1 MEKVRRGMN
10 DGEKRH
16 DTVNSKDGW
25 LEDLKRLEIEKRYK
39 MKREIIKS
47 FLVILVAGVTTSCS
61 AKNDMGEEA
70 QDVTYA
76 QISDISESS
85 SANKN
90 NQYSED
96 RAEKANLYEEYKD
109 YPIYSKEFT
118 YYLLNSDI
126 YDFPDFSDRIA
137 KLEKDLQTADTE
149 KMYVYESG
157 FGGDTGFKHAPDKTE
172 YIYVGEVKDG
182 QPHGIGKVVHT
193 YGSEAWTLRD
203 RFGDISVIVYEG
215 YFDKGRCD
223 GFGISYAS
231 ALDDNIGYVMEEI
244 VRNYNSEFDKY
255 VHLYYTPIEY
265 IGDYDKGE
273 RKGIGAWFSYP
284 EDERGEYLL
293 GKYSLRDIDIDT
305 GEFKKNAIVK
315 GKSYFLG
322 HLLYE
327 GEYDKGNRNGEG
339 RLYYLNS
346 EALAF
351 EGEFKKNEI
360 VEGTLYFPDGNIVEK
375 GTWKNGICG
384 ITDFNEI
391 YYDNSEL
398 TEEDEINLLSEL
410 YDMEAEDVREM
421 QEYWRMIEEG
431 ELVKEWEEE
440 IIEER
445 DWERE
450 EYIIPDSDKRYLTD
464 EDLQGMDESQ
474 LRFAR
479 NEIYA
484 RHGRS
489 FQTPDLNNYFNS
501 KSWYDGYIPMES
513 FDDSVLNE
521 YEKANL
527 ELIKSKEGED
537 NAGDK
542 NTTLVS
548 GLYEG
553 DIEGNKIQI
562 SISLYSEF
570 IKEGGMTNLGD
581 FEIIVDD
588 EHEWAN
594 IFYNNSGE
602 LIIMDMYGNEIG
614 SAVID
619 GKDTLAVELFDIDIL
634 FTRIERY

>member
-1 MEKVRRGMN
+1 M
-10 DGEKRH
+10 
-16 DTVNSKDGW
+16 
-25 LEDLKRLEIEKRYK
+25 
-39 MKREIIKS
+39 
-47 FLVILVAGVTTSCS
+47 
-61 AKNDMGEEA
+61 
-70 QDVTYA
+70 
-76 QISDISESS
+76 
-85 SANKN
+85 
-90 NQYSED
+90 
-96 RAEKANLYEEYKD
+96 
-109 YPIYSKEFT
+109 
-118 YYLLNSDI
+118 
-126 YDFPDFSDRIA
+126 
-137 KLEKDLQTADTE
+137 
-149 KMYVYESG
+149 
-157 FGGDTGFKHAPDKTE
+157 
-172 YIYVGEVKDG
+172 
-182 QPHGIGKVVHT
+182 
-193 YGSEAWTLRD
+193 
-203 RFGDISVIVYEG
+203 
-215 YFDKGRCD
+215 
-223 GFGISYAS
+223 
-231 ALDDNIGYVMEEI
+231 
-244 VRNYNSEFDKY
+244 
-255 VHLYYTPIEY
+255 
-265 IGDYDKGE
+265 
-273 RKGIGAWFSYP
+273 
-284 EDERGEYLL
+284 
-293 GKYSLRDIDIDT
+293 
-305 GEFKKNAIVK
+305 
-315 GKSYFLG
+315 
-322 HLLYE
+322 
-327 GEYDKGNRNGEG
+327 
-339 RLYYLNS
+339 YYLNS

-431 ELVKEWEEE
+431 ELVKEWEEG

-501 KSWYDGYIPMES
+501 KSWYDGYIPMGN

-581 FEIIVDD
+581 FEIIVDN

-594 IFYNNSGE
+594 IFYNSSGE
-602 LIIMDMYGNEIG
+602 LIIMDMYGNVIG
-614 SAVID
+614 SAVIN
-619 GKDTLAVELFDIDIL
+619 GKDTLAVKLFDINIL

>member
-1 MEKVRRGMN
+1 MNYRGRVT
-10 DGEKRH
+10 GK
-16 DTVNSKDGW
+16 
-25 LEDLKRLEIEKRYK
+25 
-39 MKREIIKS
+39 
-47 FLVILVAGVTTSCS
+47 ILG
-61 AKNDMGEEA
+61 GG
-70 QDVTYA
+70 
-76 QISDISESS
+76 
-85 SANKN
+85 N
-90 NQYSED
+90 N
-96 RAEKANLYEEYKD
+96 
-109 YPIYSKEFT
+109 
-118 YYLLNSDI
+118 
-126 YDFPDFSDRIA
+126 
-137 KLEKDLQTADTE
+137 
-149 KMYVYESG
+149 
-157 FGGDTGFKHAPDKTE
+157 
-172 YIYVGEVKDG
+172 
-182 QPHGIGKVVHT
+182 
-193 YGSEAWTLRD
+193 
-203 RFGDISVIVYEG
+203 
-215 YFDKGRCD
+215 
-223 GFGISYAS
+223 
-231 ALDDNIGYVMEEI
+231 
-244 VRNYNSEFDKY
+244 
-255 VHLYYTPIEY
+255 
-265 IGDYDKGE
+265 
-273 RKGIGAWFSYP
+273 
-284 EDERGEYLL
+284 
-293 GKYSLRDIDIDT
+293 
-305 GEFKKNAIVK
+305 
-315 GKSYFLG
+315 
-322 HLLYE
+322 
-327 GEYDKGNRNGEG
+327 
-339 RLYYLNS
+339 
-346 EALAF
+346 
-351 EGEFKKNEI
+351 
-360 VEGTLYFPDGNIVEK
+360 
-375 GTWKNGICG
+375 
-384 ITDFNEI
+384 
-391 YYDNSEL
+391 
-398 TEEDEINLLSEL
+398 
-410 YDMEAEDVREM
+410 
-421 QEYWRMIEEG
+421 
-431 ELVKEWEEE
+431 
-440 IIEER
+440 EER